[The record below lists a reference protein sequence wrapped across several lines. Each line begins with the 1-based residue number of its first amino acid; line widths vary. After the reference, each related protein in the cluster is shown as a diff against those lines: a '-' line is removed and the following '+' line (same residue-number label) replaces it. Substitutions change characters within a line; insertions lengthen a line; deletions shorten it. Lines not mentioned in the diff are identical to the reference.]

1 MSDSIR
7 EKIQELKNF
16 RMVLKE
22 KFKEL
27 AEAITA
33 NFSFNMELRQISSDC
48 DQTNI
53 FVLGIFKDR
62 INHLKSELLKNVAII
77 NHLSSQLLWSKFSNS
92 QNIEDIRKVVDES
105 LNSSNI
111 NALAQKRNLMAL
123 VKVVAIMKYNKV
135 IIMRDSFFNDIY
147 EKGLK
152 KKPFSKN
159 KELAGT
165 TRLQRNW

>member
-1 MSDSIR
+1 MSDSIC

-16 RMVLKE
+16 RMVLKD

-77 NHLSSQLLWSKFSNS
+77 NDLSSQLL
-92 QNIEDIRKVVDES
+92 
-105 LNSSNI
+105 
-111 NALAQKRNLMAL
+111 
-123 VKVVAIMKYNKV
+123 
-135 IIMRDSFFNDIY
+135 
-147 EKGLK
+147 
-152 KKPFSKN
+152 
-159 KELAGT
+159 
-165 TRLQRNW
+165 